1 MQTITK
7 GASFSDCGKYRFVLW
22 RIWNHD
28 LPRLMVIGLN
38 PSTANAETDDPT
50 IKRVMSVAAN
60 NGYGGIYM
68 TNCFPIVSSDPSV
81 LPGFTVDIHTDNYVD
96 DQWKRNTKELIAT
109 RQICADVVFAW
120 GNFKIVR
127 ESGQDKILS
136 ESFPRAL
143 AFYIN
148 KNGSPKHPL
157 YCKSNTVFVPF
168 KNN

>member
-28 LPRLMVIGLN
+28 MPRLMVIGLN
-38 PSTANAETDDPT
+38 PSTANADTDDPT

-68 TNCFPIVSSDPSV
+68 TNCFPIVSSDPSILKDFDKSV
-81 LPGFTVDIHTDNYVD
+81 Y
-96 DQWKRNTKELIAT
+96 DQTQMIRNTKELVAS
-109 RQICADVVFAW
+109 RLLCADVVFAY
-120 GNFKIVR
+120 GNFKII
-127 ESGQDKILS
+127 EETGQSRKLAS
-136 ESFPRAL
+136 LFPDAK
-143 AFYIN
+143 AFHIN